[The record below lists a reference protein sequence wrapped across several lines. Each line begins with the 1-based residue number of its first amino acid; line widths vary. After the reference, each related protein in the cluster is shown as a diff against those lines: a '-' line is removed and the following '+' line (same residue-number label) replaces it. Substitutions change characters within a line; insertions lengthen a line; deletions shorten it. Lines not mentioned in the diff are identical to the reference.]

1 MNRFVVVSGLPA
13 SGKSTVA
20 KALAT
25 SLGLPLLDKDEFLEA
40 LFELTSVPDVQIRRE
55 LSLRADSEFRDQA
68 SRAGSAVLASWWKHP
83 RSPVN
88 SGTPTEWLASLTGTH
103 VEVHCNC
110 SPAAAAERF
119 VSRKRHPGHLDGRW
133 AYPELLANFELQ
145 ASFGPLGFGR
155 VIEVETESTL
165 DVSALLRMVEQ
176 VFAQPML

>member
-1 MNRFVVVSGLPA
+1 VNRFVVVSGLPA

-20 KALAT
+20 KALAA
-25 SLGLPLLDKDEFLEA
+25 SLELPLLDKDTLLEA
-40 LFELTSVPDVQIRRE
+40 LFETTSVPDVQIRRE
-55 LSLRADSEFRDQA
+55 LSLRADSEFQKQA

-83 RSPVN
+83 RSPVD
-88 SGTPTEWLASLTGTH
+88 SGTPTEWLARLPGTH

-133 AYPELLANFELQ
+133 SNLELLASFKQQ

-155 VIEVETESTL
+155 LIEVETESTL
-165 DVSALLRMVEQ
+165 ELSALLRTVAQ
-176 VFAQPML
+176 VFTERVL